1 MDPVTIPKSSLEFL
15 KDLKNNNHRDWFEEH
30 RKSFKKEQKSV
41 NQFFED
47 LFRMLNTHD
56 ELDTYKAFRIYRDVR
71 FSKNKTPYKT
81 HLAASFHR
89 TKPRKRGGYYL
100 HIEPGNSFLAAGF
113 WKPEKDDLFRI
124 RKEFEFDDAPMRKHL
139 ESDTF
144 KKMFNGLEGEE
155 LKTAPKGFEKEHP
168 AIDLIRK
175 KQYIVTRKFTDKQ
188 VVSKGFMDEVNTS
201 FMAIRPWFDYMSE
214 VLTTDLNGVSLVD

>member
-1 MDPVTIPKSSLEFL
+1 MEPVTIPKSSLEFL
-15 KDLKNNNHRDWFEEH
+15 NDLKKNNLRDWFEEH
-30 RKSFKKEQKSV
+30 RKSFKKEQKAV
-41 NQFFED
+41 NQFFET

-56 ELDTYKAFRIYRDVR
+56 ELDTYKAFRIYRDIR

-89 TKPRKRGGYYL
+89 TKPRNRGGYYL
-100 HIEPGNSFLAAGF
+100 HIEPGKSFLAAGF

-124 RKEFEFDDAPMRKHL
+124 RKEFEFDDAPMRKYL
-139 ESDTF
+139 ESDAF
-144 KKMFNGLEGEE
+144 KKVFNGLEGEE

-188 VVSKGFMDEVNTS
+188 VVSEGFMDEVNTS
-201 FMAIRPWFDYMSE
+201 FKAIRPWFDYMSE